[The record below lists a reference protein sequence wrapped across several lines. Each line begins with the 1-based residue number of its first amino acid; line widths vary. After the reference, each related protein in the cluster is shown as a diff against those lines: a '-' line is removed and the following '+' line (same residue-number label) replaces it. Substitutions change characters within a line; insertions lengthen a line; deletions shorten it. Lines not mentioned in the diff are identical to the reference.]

1 MMARNFKIVYLPE
14 NNSNI
19 KEFNLSRVKLFF
31 LALISFCI
39 IISITV
45 YTVNVL
51 TDGLYNFRLKKIQQ
65 ERMVLG
71 NRLHNLENKV
81 SDLKN
86 DIEVVIKR
94 DDEIRIFAD
103 LPQFDDDVRALG
115 VGGSVTR
122 KPILSSFYSDE
133 TDISYDILED
143 LKKLERQIDFAK
155 ESYHEVFVKLEQN
168 IEMVRYW
175 PSIRPVEGGRL
186 TDRYGP
192 RIHPIT
198 KRREIHTALDISVP
212 KGTPIMAAADG
223 VIDYCGKNR
232 SSGNY
237 VRIDHKSNEFGYKTA
252 YAHLNKIY
260 VKRKQKVK
268 RGDIIGE
275 VGRTGMSTASHL
287 HYEVWYHGKAVD
299 PMNYYADPSVLR

>member
-1 MMARNFKIVYLPE
+1 MHNKFLNYHNYNPPTTTNQNYLH
-14 NNSNI
+14 
-19 KEFNLSRVKLFF
+19 
-31 LALISFCI
+31 
-39 IISITV
+39 
-45 YTVNVL
+45 Y
-51 TDGLYNFRLKKIQQ
+51 
-65 ERMVLG
+65 
-71 NRLHNLENKV
+71 LENKV
-81 SDLKN
+81 GELKN
-86 DIEVVIKR
+86 NIEVVIKR

-122 KPILSSFYSDE
+122 KPILSSFYSGE
-133 TDISYDILED
+133 IDISYGLLED

-155 ESYHEVFVKLEQN
+155 ESYHEIFVKLKRN
-168 IEMVRYW
+168 KEMVQYW

-186 TDRYGP
+186 TDRFGP

-198 KRREIHTALDISVP
+198 KRREFHRALDISVP

-223 VIDYCGKNR
+223 IIEYCGRNR

-237 VRIDHKSNEFGYKTA
+237 IRIDHMSNEYGYKTA

-260 VKRKQKVK
+260 VKRRQKVK

-275 VGRTGMSTASHL
+275 VGRTGLATASHL
-287 HYEVWYHGKAVD
+287 HYEVLYHGKAVD
-299 PMNYYADPSVLR
+299 PMDYYADPSVLR

>member
-1 MMARNFKIVYLPE
+1 
-14 NNSNI
+14 
-19 KEFNLSRVKLFF
+19 
-31 LALISFCI
+31 
-39 IISITV
+39 
-45 YTVNVL
+45 
-51 TDGLYNFRLKKIQQ
+51 
-65 ERMVLG
+65 MVLK
-71 NRLHNLENKV
+71 NYLNYLENKV
-81 SDLKN
+81 GELKN
-86 DIEVVIKR
+86 NIEVVIKR

-133 TDISYDILED
+133 TDISYGLLED

-155 ESYHEVFVKLEQN
+155 ESYHEIFEKLKQN
-168 IEMVRYW
+168 KEMVRYW

-186 TDRYGP
+186 TDRFGP

-198 KRREIHTALDISVP
+198 KRHEIHRGLDISVP

-223 VIDYCGKNR
+223 IVEYCGKNR
-232 SSGNY
+232 TSGNY
-237 VRIDHKSNEFGYKTA
+237 VSINHMSNKFGYKTA

-260 VKRKQKVK
+260 VKHKQKVK

-275 VGRTGMSTASHL
+275 VGRTGMATAPHI
-287 HYEVWYHGKAVD
+287 HYEVWYYGKAVN
-299 PMNYYADPSVLR
+299 PMDYYADSSVLR